1 MRSYLILTLICI
13 SLIISNVFWASFHV
27 PVDHLYV
34 FFGKMSMLFLCRLKF
49 RFLFFFLLSCMSLLH
64 ILDINPLSDI
74 QFENILSHYIGC
86 FFIFLIVSCAVK
98 KPFSLMASVV
108 LKEQS
113 KTSKYVILGTSR
125 MDSKDL
131 YIFYYIPIRL
141 FLNKCVFHSFQR
153 DDMEFNECMPFTSL
167 SDH

>member
-1 MRSYLILTLICI
+1 
-13 SLIISNVFWASFHV
+13 V
-27 PVDHLYV
+27 PIYMIGVYIYEV
-34 FFGKMSMLFLCRLKF
+34 WLCDYWLWVV
-49 RFLFFFLLSCMSLLH
+49 
-64 ILDINPLSDI
+64 
-74 QFENILSHYIGC
+74 E
-86 FFIFLIVSCAVK
+86 

-131 YIFYYIPIRL
+131 YNIFYYIPIRL

>member
-1 MRSYLILTLICI
+1 MS
-13 SLIISNVFWASFHV
+13 IISCTCWSFVCLLWENVYAV
-27 PVDHLYV
+27 PLP
-34 FFGKMSMLFLCRLKF
+34 FKIQIPF
-49 RFLFFFLLSCMSLLH
+49 FFFLLSCMSLLH